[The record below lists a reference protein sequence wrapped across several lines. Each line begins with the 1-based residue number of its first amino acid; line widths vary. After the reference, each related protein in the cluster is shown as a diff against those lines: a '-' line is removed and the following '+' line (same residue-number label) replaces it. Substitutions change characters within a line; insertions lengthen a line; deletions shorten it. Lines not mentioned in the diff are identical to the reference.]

1 MFCTKCGKEYEG
13 STCPNCGAKQAT
25 EVIPQEK
32 QAPMPQQQKPKKK
45 KSTIIAIVIVA
56 IVVLAIIAGATG
68 GSDSKENNTES
79 STVSTTDNSSSGN
92 NNTTKKKETTTKKKD
107 ETLTVGDSVNDHDV
121 KITFVSIEET
131 MGNNE
136 FMKPDAGKVFL
147 IATFEYENNSKSEI
161 TVSSMLHFNAY
172 VDTYSIDEDVSA
184 MSVTDEHLDG
194 TVAPGKKL
202 RGSLCYQ
209 VDQDWKKYEVDVDS
223 QGLFSSDIKF
233 SATKKNLK

>member
-13 STCPNCGAKQAT
+13 STCPNCGSEQAT
-25 EVIPQEK
+25 EVTLQEQ

-45 KSTIIAIVIVA
+45 KSTIIAIVIVV

-68 GSDSKENNTES
+68 GSDSKETNTES
-79 STVSTTDNSSSGN
+79 STVSSSGN
-92 NNTTKKKETTTKKKD
+92 NDTTKKKETTTKKKD

-194 TVAPGKKL
+194 TIAPGKKL

>member
-13 STCPNCGAKQAT
+13 GTCPNCGAEQAI
-25 EVIPQEK
+25 EVTPQEQ

-45 KSTIIAIVIVA
+45 KSTIIAIVILV

-68 GSDSKENNTES
+68 GSDSKETNTES
-79 STVSTTDNSSSGN
+79 STVSSSGN
-92 NNTTKKKETTTKKKD
+92 NDTTKKKETTTKKKD

-194 TVAPGKKL
+194 TIAPGKKL